1 MFNTPIPGQ
10 SLTSEPGNQPWEK
23 PSQINS
29 PEEAAM
35 FTLENLNTPKKMNA
49 TLDILE
55 LGMDLV
61 DLTEGILRNNV
72 AQGIHSIDISL
83 LIAPIVYEFIKGE
96 ADRSN
101 IDYDDGLND
110 DEEEDRTEIEKIIR
124 RKKSLKGMGNLK
136 GKDMPEAMPEAM
148 PEGMNE
154 TSIEDMP
161 VEKETVT
168 ANIPED
174 IPEGLMSRQRS
185 VM

>member
-10 SLTSEPGNQPWEK
+10 SLTSEPGNYPWEK

-35 FTLENLNTPKKMNA
+35 FTLENLNNPKKMNA

-72 AQGIHSIDISL
+72 AQGIHSIDVSL

-101 IDYDDGLND
+101 IDYDDGLKDND
-110 DEEEDRTEIEKIIR
+110 EDRTQIEKIIR
-124 RKKSLKGMGNLK
+124 RKKSLKDIESLK
-136 GKDMPEAMPEAM
+136 EKNIIKDMSKDMDI
-148 PEGMNE
+148 
-154 TSIEDMP
+154 TSMEDIP
-161 VEKETVT
+161 TEKEITT
-168 ANIPED
+168 NNTPED

-185 VM
+185 AM